1 LEKNL
6 NVKDLKQELGFV
18 RFYGSIFV
26 VIALAFYAGYEY
38 ADKRNNLLT
47 EEIKVLESSV
57 DNLRLE
63 NQQLSSQLN
72 VKKVELEVASIAN
85 EQAQLNRKESLLREK
100 ELKEQISFYQKVMAP
115 EMTQDGFVVESVEV
129 LPTLSDRNY
138 AINIMMLQREN
149 IKSVIKGT
157 LKIQLR
163 GSLNGLPQTYD
174 LVTLLDDKES
184 KLNYSFRYFQVLEAR
199 VTLPDGFQAESL
211 EIKTDVYKYKK
222 RRGSYFTDV
231 AWADALSVE
240 E

>member
-1 LEKNL
+1 MK
-6 NVKDLKQELGFV
+6 VKDLKQELGFV
-18 RFYGSIFV
+18 RFYGTVLI
-26 VIALAFYAGYEY
+26 VIAISIYAGYEY
-38 ADKRNNLLT
+38 ADKRNNLLS
-47 EEIKVLESSV
+47 EEIKVLKSSL
-57 DNLRLE
+57 DNLRSE
-63 NQQLSSQLN
+63 NQDLNSQLN

-85 EQAQLNRKESLLREK
+85 EQAQVNRKESLLREK

-115 EMTQDGFVVESVEV
+115 ELSQDGFVVESVEI

-149 IKSVIKGT
+149 IKSVIKGS
-157 LKIQLR
+157 LKISVR

-174 LVTLLDDKES
+174 LSSLLDDKES

-199 VTLPDGFQAESL
+199 VTLPNGFQAESL

-222 RRGSYFTDV
+222 RRGSYSTEV
-231 AWADALSVE
+231 AWANALSVE

>member
-1 LEKNL
+1 MNF
-6 NVKDLKQELGFV
+6 KDLKQELGFV
-18 RFYGSIFV
+18 RFYGSILI
-26 VIALAFYAGYEY
+26 VIALALYAGYEY

-47 EEIKVLESSV
+47 EEIKVLESSL

-63 NQQLSSQLN
+63 NQDLSSQLN

-115 EMTQDGFVVESVEV
+115 ELTQDGFVVESVEV

-174 LVTLLDDKES
+174 LITLLDDKES

-222 RRGSYFTDV
+222 RRGSYSTEV
-231 AWADALSVE
+231 VWADALSVE